1 MTKATTM
8 ARMMAAQCL
17 CFRARRLAR
26 ALTQEYDEA
35 LRPLDIQ
42 APQLMLLG
50 AVALSSGEGL
60 PMRVLAEELGMDPTT
75 LSRNV
80 RPLEGRGLLRVVR
93 SAEDARVRHVLLT
106 RAGER
111 LLEAAMPIWKT
122 VNAEIMETIGSDSA
136 QELRHGFDD
145 AFAALRIHPPDTDHE

>member
-1 MTKATTM
+1 MTKATSMACTM
-8 ARMMAAQCL
+8 AAHCL

-26 ALTQEYDEA
+26 ALTHQFDEH
-35 LRPLDIQ
+35 LRPLGIQ

-60 PMRVLAEELGMDPTT
+60 PMRVLAGELGMDATT

-106 RAGER
+106 REGER
-111 LLEAAMPIWKT
+111 LLEAAMPIWNT
-122 VNAEIMETIGSDSA
+122 VNAEIVGTIGPASA
-136 QELRHGFDD
+136 LELRHGFDD
-145 AFAALRIHPPDTDHE
+145 AFAALRTHPPTPDPE